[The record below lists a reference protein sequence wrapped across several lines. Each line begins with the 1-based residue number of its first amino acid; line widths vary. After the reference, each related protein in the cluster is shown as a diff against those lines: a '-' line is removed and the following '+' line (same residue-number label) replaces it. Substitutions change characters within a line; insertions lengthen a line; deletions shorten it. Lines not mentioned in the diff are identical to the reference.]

1 MTGRTGLR
9 VAWLA
14 LPLLLAACGTT
25 REGLVLDTGLVP
37 ADVLIERVSEESEKV
52 RTLAGSGT
60 LTFDSPRLSGAA
72 EFTLALSKPDS
83 LLVKLEGPFG
93 MDVGLLFLD
102 ADGYVAYNTMQNEVM
117 AGGADSSALRALI
130 PVPLAPNQIV
140 AAFVGRP
147 PIDPEA
153 RILRYGIDDDR
164 FLLTAQCGTDT
175 CRYWVD
181 PASLAVTLYRR
192 TGRDGRVLL
201 EGEVSNMT
209 SVDDITLPRSIT
221 LRAPTRRSTLRIEFA
236 HREINGDAPD
246 FSYTIPANA
255 RRRTRP
261 LP

>member
-60 LTFDSPRLSGAA
+60 LIFDSPRLSGAA

-164 FLLTAQCGTDT
+164 FLADRAVRNGHLQVLGGPRVAGGD
-175 CRYWVD
+175 VV
-181 PASLAVTLYRR
+181 PAH
-192 TGRDGRVLL
+192 G
-201 EGEVSNMT
+201 
-209 SVDDITLPRSIT
+209 
-221 LRAPTRRSTLRIEFA
+221 
-236 HREINGDAPD
+236 
-246 FSYTIPANA
+246 A
-255 RRRTRP
+255 RRPCSPRGRGLRT
-261 LP
+261 